1 MRKRKKSLYDIAM
14 EKKLNK
20 NLEKNTSSSEKSSI
34 IKLLVIIVKKI
45 LIFCFWIIISILV
58 TIGTTIMLNEA
69 LRLDFIEKVKIS
81 LGI

>member
-1 MRKRKKSLYDIAM
+1 MKRKNKSLYDIAM
-14 EKKLNK
+14 EKKQNK
-20 NLEKNTSSSEKSSI
+20 NLENNTQNLEKKSI
-34 IKLLVIIVKKI
+34 IKLLVIILKKI
-45 LIFCFWIIISILV
+45 LTFSFWIIVSILV

>member
-1 MRKRKKSLYDIAM
+1 MKRKNKSLYDIAM
-14 EKKLNK
+14 EKNNTQ
-20 NLEKNTSSSEKSSI
+20 NLEKKSR
-34 IKLLVIIVKKI
+34 IKLLVIILKKI
-45 LIFCFWIIISILV
+45 LTFSFWIIVSIFV

>member
-1 MRKRKKSLYDIAM
+1 MKRKNKSLYDIAM
-14 EKKLNK
+14 EKKHNK
-20 NLEKNTSSSEKSSI
+20 NLENNTQNLEKKSR
-34 IKLLVIIVKKI
+34 IKLLVIILKKI
-45 LIFCFWIIISILV
+45 LTFSFWIIVSIFV

>member
-14 EKKLNK
+14 EKKQNK
-20 NLEKNTSSSEKSSI
+20 NLENNTPTLPKSSI

-45 LIFCFWIIISILV
+45 LTISFWIVVSILV